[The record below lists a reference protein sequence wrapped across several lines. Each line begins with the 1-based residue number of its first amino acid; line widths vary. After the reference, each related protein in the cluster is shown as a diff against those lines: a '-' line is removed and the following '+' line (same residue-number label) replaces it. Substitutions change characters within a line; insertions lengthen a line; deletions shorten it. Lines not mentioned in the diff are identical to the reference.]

1 MSTSP
6 EKDFHLK
13 THDIVDRAT
22 GRGACFATDMI
33 TVDGRQVAFMYREE
47 PDESID
53 SGWRFMAG
61 YESQEYMDDPAN
73 SGIYDVNTIANYD
86 PDIIP
91 FLDAPIGAA
100 FERDEKGGGFVE
112 VHDFCRLDEAG

>member
-1 MSTSP
+1 MSNPP
-6 EKDFHLK
+6 EKLFRLK
-13 THDIVDRAT
+13 PDEITDRAT

-33 TVDGRQVAFMYREE
+33 TVEGRQVAFMYREE

-61 YESQEYMDDPAN
+61 YESQAYMDDPSN

-86 PDIIP
+86 PAIIP
-91 FLDAPIGAA
+91 YLSMPPGT
-100 FERDEKGGGFVE
+100 
-112 VHDFCRLDEAG
+112 RLDRVSDSREFTASPD

>member
-1 MSTSP
+1 MSNPP
-6 EKDFHLK
+6 EKLFRLK
-13 THDIVDRAT
+13 PDEITDRAT

-33 TVDGRQVAFMYREE
+33 TVEGRRVAFMYREE
-47 PDESID
+47 PDEGID

-61 YESQEYMDDPAN
+61 YESQAYMDDPAN

-86 PDIIP
+86 PDIIS
-91 FLDAPIGAA
+91 FLDAPVGSA
-100 FERDEKGGGFVE
+100 FERDDQSGAFVE